1 MVKPGDLVRVKT
13 ENDVFEGIYIEKP
26 TLLGSDTIVLKLEHG
41 YNIGIDKNKIK
52 DIKLL
57 KEGTKKNVKHSPLPV
72 DEKLPTVL
80 ILSTGGTIS
89 SKVDYTT
96 GGVLAEYDA
105 RDFVE
110 MCPELTSIAN
120 IQAERVMQI
129 MSEDISTADWSAIAE
144 VIADKI
150 QKVDGIV
157 MTMGTD
163 TLAYTAAAMSFALTL
178 GKPVVITGAQR
189 SIDRGS
195 SDAFFNL
202 ICAVKAAAE
211 WDGAEVVTCM
221 HGTSAD
227 DHCLLL
233 RGTKVRKMHASRRDA
248 FRPINTR
255 PLAKVT
261 PTSITPGNIPY
272 HKRSKQKCSASSV
285 FSADVALVYAHPGM
299 KPDVLDT
306 YRSYKGIIIAG
317 TGFGHVPIQ
326 LYDRIKELVDTGVF
340 VGLTTQCLYGATSA
354 TVYSPLRRL
363 SLEIGVTYL
372 GDMLPETAFAKLSW
386 AAGKSTTD
394 EEIKKIMTDTM
405 RHESN
410 DRQDFNDFLN

>member
-1 MVKPGDLVRVKT
+1 MVKPGDIVRIKT
-13 ENDVFEGIYIEKP
+13 EDDVLEGTYIEKP
-26 TLLGSDTIVLKLEHG
+26 TLLGADTIVLKLDHG

-52 DIKLL
+52 DIKIV
-57 KEGTKKNVKHSPLPV
+57 KESIKRKVKHEPLPV
-72 DEKLPTVL
+72 DKKLPTVL

-110 MCPELTSIAN
+110 MCPELSKIAN

-129 MSEDISTADWSAIAE
+129 MSEDMGTDDWSNISKA
-144 VIADKI
+144 VADRLKD
-150 QKVDGIV
+150 VDGIV
-157 MTMGTD
+157 LTMGTD
-163 TLAYTAAAMSFALTL
+163 TFGYTAAALSFALKVN
-178 GKPVVITGAQR
+178 KPVVITAAQR

-233 RGTKVRKMHASRRDA
+233 RGSSVRKMHSSRRDA
-248 FRPINTR
+248 FRPINTHE
-255 PLAKVT
+255 LAT
-261 PTSITPGNIPY
+261 ITPKKITPSNIK
-272 HKRSKQKCSASSV
+272 HKKRSKDKIVLNNLFSS
-285 FSADVALVYAHPGM
+285 DVALVYAHPGM
-299 KPDVLDT
+299 KPEVFDM
-306 YRSYKGIIIAG
+306 YQKYKGIIIAG
-317 TGFGHVPIQ
+317 TGFGHVPSQ
-326 LYDRIKELVDTGVF
+326 VYDRIKELVDNGVF
-340 VGLTTQCLYGATSA
+340 VGMTTQCIYGSTSS

-363 SLEIGVTYL
+363 SLEVGITFL
-372 GDMLPETAFAKLSW
+372 GDMLSETAFAKLSW
-386 AAGKSTTD
+386 ACGSAKNI
-394 EEIKKIMTDTM
+394 EEIKKTM
-405 RHESN
+405 LDNIAH
-410 DRQDFNDFLN
+410 